1 MRIRVAVCFRGR
13 CTGGD
18 VCSHKRMR
26 ECACASFLKTLFL
39 CELKRRVRFSRA
51 AGDGYP
57 LAGDASSLVVL
68 GLREVG
74 NDVLK

>member
-1 MRIRVAVCFRGR
+1 MCL
-13 CTGGD
+13 CL
-18 VCSHKRMR
+18 
-26 ECACASFLKTLFL
+26 FLKTLFL
-39 CELKRRVRFSRA
+39 CQLKRRVRFSRA

-57 LAGDASSLVVL
+57 LAGDASSLVVS